1 MSIRDWLAQALEEFG
16 LTFARAGTGARGAL
30 TDPRVEVY
38 LPTPQGPLLVGVLR
52 EEDGVYVFEYSAQ
65 FRKQETVPPIS
76 SFPEKEHGSYRSKTL
91 FPFFNVRIPPR
102 DREDVQR
109 ALAERGIQ
117 PHEALRIVGELASK
131 SPTSPYVL
139 VFRDDVNRSSLPPK
153 FVLELVS

>member
-16 LTFARAGTGARGAL
+16 LTFARARAGARGAL

-38 LPTPQGPLLVGVLR
+38 LPADTGPLLVGVLR
-52 EEDGVYVFEYSAQ
+52 EEDGVYVFEYSVR
-65 FRKQETVPPIS
+65 FRSQDAVPPIT
-76 SFPEKEHGSYRSKTL
+76 SFPEKDHPPYRSKTL

-109 ALAERGIQ
+109 ALADRGIQ
-117 PHEALRIVGELASK
+117 PHDALRIIGELASK

-139 VFRDDVNRSSLPPK
+139 VFRDDVNRSGPPPK
-153 FVLELVS
+153 LVHELAG